1 MNRETLGLQPTVPA
15 AWRGGMDSCF
25 RGNDGG
31 EADESRQICDALAD
45 RGPGPTGTVS
55 LRGHAGFD
63 DAPVAW
69 R

>member
-1 MNRETLGLQPTVPA
+1 MNRETLGLEPTVPA

-25 RGNDGG
+25 RRNDGG
-31 EADESRQICDALAD
+31 EVDESRQICAWS
-45 RGPGPTGTVS
+45 GWPSPSS